1 MKYEQAE
8 EHAEKEDASDTT
20 SSAESSSSHSSST
33 SAKKKKTQH
42 REVSKKKRYSKTQMT
57 LKEAKAK
64 TRAKEANKK
73 AQVESKALEKVYK
86 SRQALAQQVASKIAG
101 PLLSLTSVIARPLS
115 LNVPQMVM
123 NSARKSLVELQ
134 DLEKESMLVIGDPTK
149 EFSIQ
154 NIKTVSI
161 MITSSKKTE
170 LLMTQLMNSLSNFS
184 G

>member
-1 MKYEQAE
+1 MCKRER
-8 EHAEKEDASDTT
+8 
-20 SSAESSSSHSSST
+20 
-33 SAKKKKTQH
+33 AKDKN
-42 REVSKKKRYSKTQMT
+42 RD
-57 LKEAKAK
+57 
-64 TRAKEANKK
+64 KEANKK
-73 AQVESKALEKVYK
+73 DEVEAKALEKVDK
-86 SRQALAQQVASKIAG
+86 GRQALAQQVANRIAG

-149 EFSIQ
+149 EVSIQ
-154 NIKTVSI
+154 TIKTVSI

>member
-1 MKYEQAE
+1 MI
-8 EHAEKEDASDTT
+8 
-20 SSAESSSSHSSST
+20 
-33 SAKKKKTQH
+33 KKKKH
-42 REVSKKKRYSKTQMT
+42 SKKQMT

-64 TRAKEANKK
+64 TRARGASKK
-73 AQVESKALEKVYK
+73 AQVDKKALGKVYK
-86 SRQALAQQVASKIAG
+86 SRQALAQQVANKIAG

-154 NIKTVSI
+154 NIKTVSV

-170 LLMTQLMNSLSNFS
+170 LLMTQLMNSLSSFS